1 MVLAIAAALV
11 LGLLLAAVFGVHAV
25 FASKGLK
32 ITSLDV
38 FNLTAAVL
46 YEKGGKRFSIQHVS
60 LRLFRTGPERS
71 AVRVDVHLK
80 GLRVEIAQTE
90 KHVTNS
96 SSSSAAKPKRAL
108 KLPVIARFISLTVAD
123 ATAAVT
129 APDGSVTQ
137 VQFCGLSCSCEH
149 ALRAAAQ
156 ANCSIDKI
164 MVQLQPAQAVAAAVT
179 AAQLLL
185 FNADGC
191 KLSITAPA
199 DQLNAVQRVC
209 VQCDLMDIGGGLRA
223 MQQFKQQRSSSKKPT
238 AATAAATAA
247 SAAANASGAS
257 KKAITIPASISDV
270 VSVRVGAV
278 RLRLEDDTSAAA
290 TVTNGSS
297 GDTQQQQQQQ
307 LLSMLTVSCGD
318 MTSQNAA
325 EQCACQLQWNRYSS
339 GGSQVQ
345 QGEVD
350 ASESPRVHISDI
362 TFRCADEL
370 MTVTALAVTP
380 VLEQSETAA
389 GETAAAAV
397 TATTVTGA
405 QVRITSV
412 TGVIRE
418 QLAGW
423 LQFASPE
430 KAPVLADV
438 NDIAILEQPV
448 VRPNTDSSS
457 SSSSGGSSS
466 DNSSSGTSSGLAVS
480 VAVQQMTVEIAD
492 MACSSAIAAATKPSF
507 VLSAQGLHCIRRA
520 SFDAAANCHRAV
532 TNVVATA
539 ASAALCERVRL
550 SFGATLETHSTAQL
564 QFSCTAFTARR
575 SDERSIAGVLQR
587 SLMTVTARS
596 MSCTDSV
603 GATYS
608 RGVIAATGLKI
619 EQERLSNAAALCT
632 SSSQKVTLAN
642 VDMDWTGS
650 THVKLELFAL
660 RLPKAVQA
668 VTSKKR
674 LVAPAPGRVTRH
686 VTFGNCCVKLA
697 LQLDNNS
704 SSSTNSSSSSSG
716 GGAGGGSGSSGTA
729 VTTAVHVVMTDA
741 DVQMLKDAATVSN
754 EFSVNNMLLSHA
766 TTTTTS
772 SSTTAAAAAAV
783 VDGFALTGSIADIT
797 AAAQGGGDAV
807 AASSSSNN
815 SNTDDNSNNV
825 LLPLLQASNLKCA
838 RSVDT
843 TTVGTTVTTVEP
855 VTTVAHDSTTTATS
869 TTVKTVHNSHKHETL
884 VLTAAALH
892 CTLPHSVHLGDI
904 RQYLLRQWRAV
915 KAEIAGSDVVS
926 GRMDSV
932 AVDIDL
938 QLVTVVLKGAVEPSL
953 SGAVLTPAYTTA
965 ATATATAGVDGST
978 HSSGSVSDNSAHSNP
993 GTSSSSSSS
1002 SSSSDSAQQWGAE
1015 LLTGSIPGGVGA
1027 IKFLNVRYT
1036 VKRDETAAQLQQLI
1050 RDLDSHPTRPAITT
1064 DDTDIDRLTY
1074 TQVRR
1079 CILCHHNFL
1088 LQL

>member
-1 MVLAIAAALV
+1 MMLTIAAALV
-11 LGLLLAAVFGVHAV
+11 LGLLLAAVFGAHAV
-25 FASKGLK
+25 LASKGLR

-38 FNLTAAVL
+38 FSFTAAVL
-46 YEKGGKRFSIQHVS
+46 YEKGGKRISIQHVS

-90 KHVTNS
+90 KPTTS
-96 SSSSAAKPKRAL
+96 SSSSSSTAKPKRAL
-108 KLPVIARFISLTVAD
+108 KLPAIARFISLTVAD

-129 APDGSVTQ
+129 APDGSVTH

-149 ALRAAAQ
+149 ALRTAVQ

-164 MVQLQPAQAVAAAVT
+164 MVQLQPAQVVAVAAAPVA

-191 KLSITAPA
+191 QLSVTAPA
-199 DQLNAVQRVC
+199 DKLNAIQSVS
-209 VQCDLMDIGGGLRA
+209 VQCDLMDTGGGLRA
-223 MQQFKQQRSSSKKPT
+223 MQQFKQQRSSKKFTATT
-238 AATAAATAA
+238 AANIAAAAA
-247 SAAANASGAS
+247 AAAAAAGTTANASGTV
-257 KKAITIPASISDV
+257 KKAITIPATLPDV
-270 VSVRVGAV
+270 VSVRIGAV
-278 RLRLEDDTSAAA
+278 RLRLEDDTSV
-290 TVTNGSS
+290 TVTATNSS
-297 GDTQQQQQQQ
+297 SDETQQQQQQQ

-325 EQCACQLQWNRYSS
+325 EQCACQLQWSRYSS
-339 GGSQVQ
+339 GTSQVQ
-345 QGEVD
+345 EGEVD

-362 TFRCADEL
+362 TFRCNDEL

-389 GETAAAAV
+389 GETVVAV

-418 QLAGW
+418 QIAGW
-423 LQFASPE
+423 LQLASPE

-448 VRPNTDSSS
+448 VSANSSTDSSSTGSGSS
-457 SSSSGGSSS
+457 SSSSG
-466 DNSSSGTSSGLAVS
+466 NSSGLAVS
-480 VAVQQMTVEIAD
+480 VAVQQMTVEITD
-492 MACSSAIAAATKPSF
+492 LACSSAVAAATKPSF
-507 VLSAQGLHCIRRA
+507 VLCAQGLHCMRRA
-520 SFDAAANCHRAV
+520 SFDAAADCHRAV

-575 SDERSIAGVLQR
+575 SDERSAAGVLQR
-587 SLMTVTARS
+587 SLMTVTAHS
-596 MSCTDSV
+596 MSCVDSV

-608 RGVIAATGLKI
+608 RGMIAATGLKI
-619 EQERLSNAAALCT
+619 EQKRLSNAAALCT
-632 SSSQKVTLAN
+632 SSSQSVTLAT

-686 VTFGNCCVKLA
+686 VTVSNCSVKLA
-697 LQLDNNS
+697 LQLDDS
-704 SSSTNSSSSSSG
+704 SSSITTSSSSSSSSSSG
-716 GGAGGGSGSSGTA
+716 GATAA

-754 EFSVNNMLLSHA
+754 EFSVTSMLLSHA
-766 TTTTTS
+766 TTTTKT
-772 SSTTAAAAAAV
+772 SSTTAAAAAVV
-783 VDGFALTGSIADIT
+783 VDGFALTGSDATIASQSVSD
-797 AAAQGGGDAV
+797 AAAA

-815 SNTDDNSNNV
+815 SNTDTNSETV
-825 LLPLLQASNLKCA
+825 LLPLLQASDLKCA

-855 VTTVAHDSTTTATS
+855 VTTVTHDSTTTATS

-884 VLTAAALH
+884 LLKAAALH
-892 CTLPHSVHLGDI
+892 CTLPHSVQLGDI

-915 KAEIAGSDVVS
+915 KAEIAGSDFTT

-938 QLVTVVLKGAVEPSL
+938 QLVTVLLKGATEPCL
-953 SGAVLTPAYTTA
+953 SSAVLTPAYTTA
-965 ATATATAGVDGST
+965 TTATATVDGST
-978 HSSGSVSDNSAHSNP
+978 HSSGSVSGNSAHSATGN
-993 GTSSSSSSS
+993 SSG
-1002 SSSSDSAQQWGAE
+1002 SSDSTQWGAE

-1050 RDLDSHPTRPAITT
+1050 RDLDSHPASPPIT
-1064 DDTDIDRLTY
+1064 DGSANRLTY
-1074 TQVRR
+1074 AQVRC
-1079 CILCHHNFL
+1079 CIITQFL
-1088 LQL
+1088 LSFM